1 MNNGTTEKAIAAN
14 LGALTEMLR
23 KALADAEEAMGYVAQ
38 GNRNAAIG
46 TICDLDRLLADAT
59 ALHGAALALHRRTPA

>member
-1 MNNGTTEKAIAAN
+1 MTDQVTEKAIAAN

-23 KALADAEEAMGYVAQ
+23 KALADAEEAMGYVAA

-46 TICDLDRLLADAT
+46 TICELDRLLTDAT

>member
-1 MNNGTTEKAIAAN
+1 MTDQVTEKAIAAN

-23 KALADAEEAMGYVAQ
+23 KALTDAEEAMGFVAE

-46 TICDLDRLLADAT
+46 TICELDRLLADAT
-59 ALHGAALALHRRTPA
+59 ALHGAALALHRRTPV

>member
-1 MNNGTTEKAIAAN
+1 MNNEPTEKAIAAN

-23 KALADAEEAMGYVAQ
+23 KALTDTEEAMGFVAE

-46 TICDLDRLLADAT
+46 TICELDRLLADAT
-59 ALHGAALALHRRTPA
+59 ALHGAALALHRRTPV

>member
-1 MNNGTTEKAIAAN
+1 MNNATTEQAIAAN

-23 KALADAEEAMGYVAQ
+23 KALTDTEEAMGFVAE

-46 TICDLDRLLADAT
+46 TICELDRLLADAT
-59 ALHGAALALHRRTPA
+59 ALHGAALALHRRTPV

>member
-1 MNNGTTEKAIAAN
+1 MNAETTEKAIAAN

-38 GNRNAAIG
+38 RNRNAAIG
-46 TICDLDRLLADAT
+46 TIVDLDRLLADAA
-59 ALHGAALALHRRTPA
+59 ALQGAALALHRRTPA